1 MSKPLTTT
9 DKLILSGMLPTEASR
24 HRLLRILREQG
35 ERVEWEQLRE
45 RGQYLLLFPLLR
57 YNLSRAGALSLLPPA
72 IQELLGES
80 AATWAARELGAVSEA
95 RRLILLLQAH
105 GIQALPLKGIAL
117 MIGGFYPQP
126 GLRPSLDIDL
136 LVPPEEA
143 SNADLVLAQHGYTPL
158 PGRRAARQRQ
168 RLPNEQNHL
177 WPRRS
182 PGGQVVEIHHRAFH
196 YSGANRDFG
205 YEELWQTA
213 RSINAG
219 FLPIPTPGDLAFHLI
234 HHTLVDLQSGHA
246 ILRTISDLYF
256 IFRQDPHAFTQA
268 CRRGV
273 EYGFPGAVYLAEQA
287 VNHLASA
294 NLEALEVDAARPE
307 LELLLETALLTS
319 HDQLAEAARIFEYF
333 NFTRQPLR
341 KFGNLLA
348 LLFPTR
354 EHLGQL
360 YGQSAGRQPEET
372 GLLLNYLRRPIDLVR
387 RIDWQSLRPA
397 NLRRVRLFHQV
408 TRTEPPNDLTTGPT
422 MDRPTGLPNGS
433 TPNQL
438 EMDSHPAPTIRFCR
452 EGRRRD
458 E

>member
-35 ERVEWEQLRE
+35 DRVDWDQVRE

-57 YNLSRAGALSLLPPA
+57 HNLARAGALPLIPTT
-72 IQELLGES
+72 IQELLRE
-80 AATWAARELGAVSEA
+80 AAETWAARELGAVSEA

-136 LVPPEEA
+136 LVPPDEA
-143 SNADLVLAQHGYTPL
+143 AKADLVLAQHGYTPL
-158 PGRRAARQRQ
+158 PGRRAVRQRQ

-182 PGGQVVEIHHRAFH
+182 PGGQVIEIHHRAFH
-196 YSGANRDFG
+196 SSAAGRDFG
-205 YEELWQTA
+205 YEEIWRAA
-213 RSINAG
+213 RSLNAG
-219 FLPIPTPGDLAFHLI
+219 FLPIPTPGDIAFHLI

-256 IFRQDPHAFTQA
+256 IFKQDPSAFTQA
-268 CRRGV
+268 CQRGV
-273 EYGFPGAVYLAEQA
+273 DYGFPGAVYLAEQA

-307 LELLLETALLTS
+307 LELLLETALLSS
-319 HDQLAEAARIFEYF
+319 HDQLAEAARLFEYF
-333 NFTRQPLR
+333 NFSRQPLR

-360 YGQSAGRQPEET
+360 YGQPPSSVPEQT
-372 GLLLNYLRRPIDLVR
+372 GHLLNYLRRPVDLLR

-397 NLRRVRLFHQV
+397 NLRRVRLFRQAS
-408 TRTEPPNDLTTGPT
+408 RIDPPVEGPAGGT
-422 MDRPTGLPNGS
+422 NIRPDI
-433 TPNQL
+433 
-438 EMDSHPAPTIRFCR
+438 E
-452 EGRRRD
+452 
-458 E
+458 

>member
-1 MSKPLTTT
+1 VGKPLTTT

-35 ERVEWEQLRE
+35 DRVDWDELRQ
-45 RGQYLLLFPLLR
+45 RCQYLFLFPLLR
-57 YNLSRAGALSLLPPA
+57 YNLSRVGALPLVPPA
-72 IQELLGES
+72 VQEVLREE
-80 AATWAARELGAVSEA
+80 AETWAARELGAVNEA
-95 RRLILLLQAH
+95 RRLIMLLQAH

-117 MIGGFYPQP
+117 MLGSFYPQP

-143 SNADLVLAQHGYTPL
+143 PKADIVLAQHGYTPL
-158 PGRRAARQRQ
+158 PGRRATRQRQ

-182 PGGQVVEIHHRAFH
+182 PGGLVIEIHHRAFH
-196 YSGANRDFG
+196 YSRADRDFG
-205 YEELWQTA
+205 YEEMWRAA
-213 RSINAG
+213 RSIKAG
-219 FLPIPTPGDLAFHLI
+219 FLPLPTPGDIAFHLI

-256 IFRQDPHAFTQA
+256 IFKNDEQAFTQA
-268 CRRGV
+268 CQRGV
-273 EYGFPGAVYLAEQA
+273 TYGFPGAVYLAEQA

-307 LELLLETALLTS
+307 LELLLETALLSS
-319 HDQLAEAARIFEYF
+319 HDQIAEAARLFEYF
-333 NFTRQPLR
+333 NFARQPIR

-360 YGQSAGRQPEET
+360 YGIPTSAHPGQV
-372 GLLLNYLRRPIDLVR
+372 GLLLSYLRRPLDLLR
-387 RIDWQSLRPA
+387 RIEWQSFRPA
-397 NLRRVRLFHQV
+397 NLRRLRLFQQATRDRKPQV
-408 TRTEPPNDLTTGPT
+408 EQPRDRQYAPPTVLPESDLPSRK
-422 MDRPTGLPNGS
+422 DL
-433 TPNQL
+433 Q
-438 EMDSHPAPTIRFCR
+438 
-452 EGRRRD
+452 
-458 E
+458 